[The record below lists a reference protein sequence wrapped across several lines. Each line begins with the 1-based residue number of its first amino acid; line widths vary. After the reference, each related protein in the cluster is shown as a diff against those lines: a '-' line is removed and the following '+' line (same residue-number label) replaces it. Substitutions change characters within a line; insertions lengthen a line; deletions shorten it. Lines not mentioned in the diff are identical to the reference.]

1 MIWTAELSGTGAEG
15 DTRFR
20 IRADVLRRR
29 GGPLELECIEMKG
42 PQADEVLVRIVASGI
57 CRTDIDFCDD
67 WNEGSDAII
76 LGHEGSGVVEHVGK
90 R

>member
-1 MIWTAELSGTGAEG
+1 
-15 DTRFR
+15 
-20 IRADVLRRR
+20 
-29 GGPLELECIEMKG
+29 MKG